1 MARTL
6 SDLGV
11 RLGIIGN
18 NTTQISFDDL
28 NTELG
33 VSSETTRDLG
43 GFSIAGIS
51 SLFTLDTT
59 PDEGS
64 TVQFQMIP
72 TDVAGSPGVNAWQAS
87 DLASTTSHFTWDA
100 TLGGTSFASADYIAD
115 CTFPNISANALCT
128 ISLTYN
134 DNWNPSMTGNVQG
147 EVQNTG
153 TGTGGGN
160 GGGGGPAGCF
170 ALGTEIL
177 MNDNNWKRI
186 ETLEIND
193 VVKSVKIPTL
203 PNGDDYG
210 MYATWQGKQENIDNI
225 TTEPGVVVQT
235 SIDYYYDHYKI
246 KDADGNEILVTSEH
260 PFLIKR
266 YDGEKDPAGVDLSI
280 FRFARVSELRAS
292 DKLVQSDG
300 TLLTM
305 HSIEVV
311 VAEDEFVNVNIET
324 NDSYIV
330 KWGDTPFIVHNKG
343 LD

>member
-11 RLGIIGN
+11 KLGIIGN

-28 NTELG
+28 NTELS
-33 VSSETTRDLG
+33 VSSGTTRTIGD
-43 GFSIAGIS
+43 FAIAGIS
-51 SLFTLDTT
+51 TLFTTDTT
-59 PDEGS
+59 PDEAT
-64 TVQFQMIP
+64 TVQFQMVP
-72 TDVAGSPGVNAWQAS
+72 TDVAGSPGTNAWQAS
-87 DLASTTSHFTWDA
+87 DLASTTSHFVWGSS
-100 TLGGTSFASADYIAD
+100 LGGVSFSSADYIAD
-115 CTFPNISANALCT
+115 CTFPNVSANVLT
-128 ISLTYN
+128 SITLTYN
-134 DNWNPSMTGNVQG
+134 DGWNPSMSGNVNVT
-147 EVQNTG
+147 VQNTG
-153 TGTGGGN
+153 TGTGGAGQ
-160 GGGGGPAGCF
+160 GGPSCF

-177 MNDNNWKRI
+177 MNDNTWKRV
-186 ETLEIND
+186 ETLEIGD

-203 PNGDDYG
+203 PDGDEYG
-210 MYATWQGKQENIDNI
+210 MYATWQGTQENIDNI
-225 TTEPGVVVQT
+225 TMEPGEVVQT

-292 DKLVQSDG
+292 DKLVKSDG

-305 HSIEVV
+305 HSIEIV
-311 VAEDEFVNVNIET
+311 VAEDEFVNINIES

-330 KWGDTPFIVHNKG
+330 KWGDTPFIVHNK
-343 LD
+343 LV

>member
-11 RLGIIGN
+11 KLGIIGN

-51 SLFTLDTT
+51 SLSTSDTT
-59 PDEGS
+59 PDEAT
-64 TVQFQMIP
+64 TVQFQMVP
-72 TDVAGSPGVNAWQAS
+72 TDVAGSPGFTAWQAS
-87 DLASTTSHFTWDA
+87 DLASTISHFTWGSS
-100 TLGGTSFASADYIAD
+100 LGGVSFSSADYIAD
-115 CTFPNISANALCT
+115 CTFPNVSANVLT
-128 ISLTYN
+128 SITLTY
-134 DNWNPSMTGNVQG
+134 DDGWNPSMSGNVNVT
-147 EVQNTG
+147 VQNTG
-153 TGTGGGN
+153 TGTGDGGF
-160 GGGGGPAGCF
+160 GAGCF

-177 MNDNNWKRI
+177 MNDNTWKRV
-186 ETLEIND
+186 ETLEIGD
-193 VVKSVKIPTL
+193 VLKSVKIPTL
-203 PNGDDYG
+203 PDGDEYG
-210 MYATWQGKQENIDNI
+210 MYATWQGTQENIDNI
-225 TTEPGVVVQT
+225 TMEPGEVVQT

-266 YDGEKDPAGVDLSI
+266 YDGEKDPAGVDLRI

-292 DKLVQSDG
+292 DKLVKSDG

-305 HSIEVV
+305 HSIEIV

>member
-11 RLGIIGN
+11 KLGIIGN

-51 SLFTLDTT
+51 SLFTSDTT
-59 PDEGS
+59 PDEAT

-72 TDVAGSPGVNAWQAS
+72 TDVAGSPGTGAWQAS
-87 DLASTTSHFTWDA
+87 DLASTTSHFTWGSS
-100 TLGGTSFASADYIAD
+100 LGGVSFSSADYIAD
-115 CTFPNISANALCT
+115 CTFPNISANVLT
-128 ISLTYN
+128 SITLTY
-134 DNWNPSMTGNVQG
+134 DDGWNPSMSGNANVT
-147 EVQNTG
+147 VQNTG
-153 TGTGGGN
+153 TGTGGA
-160 GGGGGPAGCF
+160 GGPGAGCF

-177 MNDNNWKRI
+177 MNDNTWKRV
-186 ETLEIND
+186 ETLEIGD

-203 PNGDDYG
+203 PDGDEYG
-210 MYATWQGKQENIDNI
+210 MYATWQGTQENIDNI
-225 TTEPGVVVQT
+225 TMEPGEVVQT

-246 KDADGNEILVTSEH
+246 KDADGDEILVTAEH

-280 FRFARVSELRAS
+280 FRFA
-292 DKLVQSDG
+292 
-300 TLLTM
+300 
-305 HSIEVV
+305 
-311 VAEDEFVNVNIET
+311 
-324 NDSYIV
+324 
-330 KWGDTPFIVHNKG
+330 
-343 LD
+343 